1 MLPQDFQTAYTRLL
15 LDTLR
20 HPDTR
25 ESRRLDTL
33 ARCRRWLDPCVQ
45 RALARRIENDCRRS
59 PYAARWMRL
68 AQLMRAGGDHRRD
81 GAPDRDDL
89 DVLGLSAK
97 ERNES

>member
-20 HPDTR
+20 RPDSR

-45 RALARRIENDCRRS
+45 RALARRIEADCRRS

-89 DVLGLSAK
+89 ATLGLDA
-97 ERNES
+97 